1 MKASVNLLVALALF
15 GTASIGM
22 FAHNATA
29 TQPHSNV
36 GVLSVQSNS
45 NRDISDGDSELNP
58 ATEIPENT
66 QLAQSQ
72 ASDGDGELPDQQEEQ
87 QEDAQLR
94 SLARI
99 SADQARQSAEAV
111 QHGTADRITLE
122 NEDGN
127 VVYKVM
133 IAQVEITVDAG
144 NAKVLQVE
152 QVNSES
158 EQNDVPF
165 SSSIQVPDPQAG
177 DRELSNGDS
186 TH

>member
-1 MKASVNLLVALALF
+1 MKASVKLLVALALL
-15 GTASIGM
+15 GTASIGIVVR
-22 FAHNATA
+22 NATA
-29 TQPHSNV
+29 TQPRSNAV
-36 GVLSVQSNS
+36 TSSVLNNS

-58 ATEIPENT
+58 ATEAPENA

-111 QHGTADRITLE
+111 QQGTVDRITLD

-144 NAKVLQVE
+144 NGKVLQVE
-152 QVNSES
+152 QASSES

-165 SSSIQVPDPQAG
+165 SSSIQVPEPQAG
-177 DRELSNGDS
+177 DRELSNGGN